1 MNGRHTDFPGM
12 REGERIVFLRR
23 RHWSILAHKI
33 TKYALLAFLPII
45 LNTLMRFSNI
55 ELDLDVLTPGG
66 VAIALGVSAY
76 YLLIWL
82 MFFHDW
88 IDYYLDAL
96 IVTNERIVHIEQRG
110 LFDRTVADLAL
121 DRIQD
126 VTVETKGMIPTFL
139 HYGTIQ
145 IQSAAERERFVFSAI
160 PEPEIVKAQI
170 LASAKSVPPQRQG
183 LGDTAPP
190 PPPSPPTPPRKSGD

>member
-1 MNGRHTDFPGM
+1 MNGRRPDFPGM
-12 REGERIVFLRR
+12 HEGERIVFLRR
-23 RHWSILAHKI
+23 RHWSILVQKL
-33 TKYALLAFLPII
+33 TKYLLLVLLPFILDAFR
-45 LNTLMRFSNI
+45 RFSNI
-55 ELDLDVLTPGG
+55 EFDLDVGAPGG
-66 VAIALGVSAY
+66 VAVALGVSAY
-76 YLLIWL
+76 YLVMWL

-126 VTVETKGMIPTFL
+126 VTVETKGMMPTFL
-139 HYGTIQ
+139 RYGTIH

-160 PEPEIVKAQI
+160 PEPETVKAQI
-170 LASAKSVPPQRQG
+170 LATAKKSPPQNQG
-183 LGDTAPP
+183 LGQPP
-190 PPPSPPTPPRKSGD
+190 PPPQNSGG